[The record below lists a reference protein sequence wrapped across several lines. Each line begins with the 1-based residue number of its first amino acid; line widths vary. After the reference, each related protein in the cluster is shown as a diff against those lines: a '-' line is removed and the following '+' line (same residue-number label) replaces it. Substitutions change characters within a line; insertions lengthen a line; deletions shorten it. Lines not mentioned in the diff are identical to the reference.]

1 MPDTDRVYWR
11 NGRRRAAI
19 ARLYDQALDVE
30 LGMNDF
36 STLMAKSLVIMLL
49 AFVLVLIAMTI
60 RVIAND
66 ARRRGKSPV
75 LVVLLCMLSFPLGWI
90 VWLIS
95 GRVMPPGRQP
105 FRLEDRRVQ

>member
-1 MPDTDRVYWR
+1 MD
-11 NGRRRAAI
+11 
-19 ARLYDQALDVE
+19 
-30 LGMNDF
+30 DF

-75 LVVLLCMLSFPLGWI
+75 LVVLLCLLSFPLGWI
-90 VWLIS
+90 VWLIF
-95 GRVMPPGRQP
+95 RPAPLPPGRQP